1 MQKGFFK
8 MTLKYISQNDKYCN
22 KSVNDNLDF
31 SIKKPILSPSL
42 LSVDFSKI
50 GTTLKTLEQCGIK
63 YIHLDVMDG
72 IFVPNI
78 SFGQPLIKS
87 IRKSSDMIFDTHLMI
102 TSPERYVEGFREAG
116 SDIITIHLE
125 SSFKI
130 RETLQ
135 QIRKLGAKAGL
146 SIKPNTSPE
155 AVIPYLEFCDMIL
168 VMTVEPGFGGQKLI
182 PKTIDSIRKI
192 KEIVDNSEYDID
204 IQADG
209 GIDFTNIDNVISAGA
224 NIIVAGSSV
233 LGQSDIPSAIKKL
246 GF

>member
-1 MQKGFFK
+1 MR
-8 MTLKYISQNDKYCN
+8 
-22 KSVNDNLDF
+22 
-31 SIKKPILSPSL
+31 KKILSPSL
-42 LSVDFSKI
+42 LSVDFSEIKK
-50 GTTLKTLEQCGIK
+50 GLVTLEECGVE

-87 IRKSSDMIFDTHLMI
+87 IRKASSLVFDTHLMI
-102 TSPERYVEGFREAG
+102 TAPERYIDTFASAG

-125 SSFKI
+125 STFCVA
-130 RETLQ
+130 ETLQ
-135 QIRKLGAKAGL
+135 RIRALGKKAGL
-146 SIKPNTSPE
+146 SIKPNTSPD
-155 AVIPYLEFCDMIL
+155 AIIPYLDYCDMIL

-182 PKTIDSIRKI
+182 PKTIESIKRV
-192 KEIVDNSEYDID
+192 KEIIDAKGLEID

-209 GIDFTNIDNVISAGA
+209 GIDASNVKTVLDAGA

-233 LGQSDIPSAIKKL
+233 FGKSDIPMAISDL

>member
-1 MQKGFFK
+1 M
-8 MTLKYISQNDKYCN
+8 
-22 KSVNDNLDF
+22 
-31 SIKKPILSPSL
+31 SIVEKNSNFILSPSL

-50 GTTLKTLEQCGIK
+50 GETLKILEECNVK

-87 IRKSSDMIFDTHLMI
+87 IRKNTTMVFDTHLMI
-102 TSPERYVEGFREAG
+102 TSPERYIESFVSAG

-125 SSFKI
+125 STFNVKETLIKI
-130 RETLQ
+130 REF
-135 QIRKLGAKAGL
+135 GAKAGL

-155 AVIPYLEFCDMIL
+155 AVIPYLDYCDMIL

-192 KEIVDNSEYDID
+192 KEIVSSRNLNID

-209 GIDFTNIDNVISAGA
+209 GIDSTNVELVKSAGA
-224 NIIVAGSSV
+224 NVIVAGSSV
-233 LGQSDIPSAIKKL
+233 LGKTNIPEAVRNL

>member
-1 MQKGFFK
+1 MNF
-8 MTLKYISQNDKYCN
+8 NAEN
-22 KSVNDNLDF
+22 KET
-31 SIKKPILSPSL
+31 ILSPSL
-42 LSVDFSKI
+42 LSVDFSRI
-50 GTTLKTLEQCGIK
+50 GETLKLLEECNVK

-87 IRKSSDMIFDTHLMI
+87 IRKKSNLVFDTHLMI
-102 TSPERYVEGFREAG
+102 TSPERYVEEFVSAG
-116 SDIITIHLE
+116 SDIVTIHLE
-125 SSFKI
+125 STFKVK
-130 RETLQ
+130 ETLML
-135 QIRKLGAKAGL
+135 IRSLGAKAGL

-155 AVIPYLEFCDMIL
+155 AVIPYLEYCDMIL

-182 PKTIDSIRKI
+182 PKTIESIKKI
-192 KEIVDNSEYDID
+192 KAIVQSSGYDID

-209 GIDFTNIDNVISAGA
+209 GIDSTNVNEVKSAGA

-233 LGQSDIPSAIKKL
+233 LGKPNISDAIKEL